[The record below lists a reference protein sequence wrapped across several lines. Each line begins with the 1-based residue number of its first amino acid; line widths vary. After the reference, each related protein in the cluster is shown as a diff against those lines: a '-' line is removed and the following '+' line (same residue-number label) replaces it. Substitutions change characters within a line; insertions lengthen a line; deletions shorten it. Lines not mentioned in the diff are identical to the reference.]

1 MTETHLAPDAIGE
14 VSPPSAPGHG
24 VAMSLSGMA
33 RYLVEVEISVKGKT
47 LYRTPKLA

>member
-1 MTETHLAPDAIGE
+1 MTEAHLAPNANGE
-14 VSPPSAPGHG
+14 VSLPSAPGLG

-47 LYRTPKLA
+47 LYLTSELA